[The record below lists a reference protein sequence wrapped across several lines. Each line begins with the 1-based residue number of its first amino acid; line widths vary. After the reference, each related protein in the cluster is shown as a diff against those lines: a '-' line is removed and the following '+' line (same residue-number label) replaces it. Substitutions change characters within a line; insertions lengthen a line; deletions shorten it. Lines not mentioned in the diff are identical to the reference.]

1 VTFLHPLALLGLAAA
16 GIPAL
21 LHLLERRVPPEAE
34 FPPIRYLSE
43 AERQSARRLKLRH
56 LLLLVLRTTLIALIV
71 MAAARPLVR
80 SRGAVGGGAHEP
92 TALALILDNSPSSG
106 AVVDGHPLI
115 ERLKTVVRA
124 AISRAA
130 PGDRLWLMLSDGVAR
145 AGSRDALLATVDS
158 VVPGWRRLD
167 LTGAVARASRL
178 VDAEPLPGREV
189 AVVSDLQRTTLGEGR
204 ADIPRGVRVLA
215 LAPASS
221 GEALAN
227 RGVAQARVE
236 DGALAITVVGT
247 PGGSPAPV
255 TVRLRPASSPAGRSH
270 DVGRALAAPGSS
282 ANVPLPS
289 VAPGWWIGEAVL
301 DPDELRAD
309 DRRAFVWRVALP
321 ARVRADPGAGPF
333 VAAAL
338 AVLTQGR
345 RIVEGGGV
353 VIGER
358 LPGGTGTTVLLP
370 PVDPALIGQANRA
383 LASRGVRWRFG
394 GAGTPGPIGT
404 AAVAGINGLGVTRRY
419 RLEGAG
425 GGGDTTDVL
434 ATVNDDPWLVR
445 AGDVVLLGS
454 RLDTAWTAL
463 PASPAFVP
471 FVDVL
476 VNRLARGEAPVTEAE
491 GPPGVAFQ
499 VRGADTVGAVV
510 SAPDARESDL
520 TPAAPDVVRR
530 AIGAELLDEGRFAV
544 EQYAGTRRTDVSTL
558 LLALALLVAGV
569 ELGVATRAH

>member
-1 VTFLHPLALLGLAAA
+1 MTFLHPLALLGLAAA

-301 DPDELRAD
+301 DPDKLRAD

>member
-558 LLALALLVAGV
+558 LLALALLVAAV

>member
-1 VTFLHPLALLGLAAA
+1 VDA
-16 GIPAL
+16 GRSR
-21 LHLLERRVPPEAE
+21 E
-34 FPPIRYLSE
+34 E

>member
-1 VTFLHPLALLGLAAA
+1 MSFLHPLALLGLAAA
-16 GIPAL
+16 AIPAL

-56 LLLLVLRTTLIALIV
+56 LLLLVLRTALIALIV

-80 SRGAVGGGAHEP
+80 SRGPVGGEAHEP

-106 AVVDGHPLI
+106 AVVDGRPLI
-115 ERLKTVVRA
+115 ERLKSVAHAAIARA
-124 AISRAA
+124 AA
-130 PGDRLWLMLSDGVAR
+130 GDRVWLMLSDGVAR
-145 AGSRDALLATVDS
+145 AGSHDALLATVDS

-167 LTGAVARASRL
+167 LTEAVARASRL

-189 AVVSDLQRTTLGEGR
+189 AVVSDLQRTTVGEGR

-215 LAPASS
+215 LAPTSS
-221 GEALAN
+221 GDALAN
-227 RGVAQARVE
+227 RGVAQARVA
-236 DGALAITVVGT
+236 DGALAIAVAGT

-255 TVRLRPASSPAGRSH
+255 TVRLRPAGSPAGRNR

-282 ANVPLPS
+282 ASVPLPS

-338 AVLTQGR
+338 GVLTQGR
-345 RIVEGGGV
+345 RIVEGSDV
-353 VIGER
+353 VVGER
-358 LPGGTGTTVLLP
+358 LQGGAGTTVLLP
-370 PVDPALIGQANRA
+370 PGDPALIGQANRA
-383 LASRGVRWRFG
+383 LAARGVPWRF
-394 GAGTPGPIGT
+394 ASVGTPGPIAT
-404 AAVAGINGLGVTRRY
+404 AAVAGISGIPVARRY
-419 RLEGAG
+419 RLAGA
-425 GGGDTTDVL
+425 GDTTTVL
-434 ATVNDDPWLVR
+434 ATVNGDPWLVR
-445 AGDVVLLGS
+445 GADVVLLGS

-476 VNRLARGEAPVTEAE
+476 VNRLARGEALVSEAE
-491 GPPGVAFQ
+491 GPPGVVFQ
-499 VRGADTVGAVV
+499 VHGADTVGAVV
-510 SAPDARESDL
+510 TAPDPRESDL

-530 AIGAELLDEGRFAV
+530 AIGAELLDEARFAA
-544 EQYAGTRRTDVSTL
+544 EQYAGTRRTDVSAV
-558 LLALALLVAGV
+558 LLALALLVAAV

>member
-1 VTFLHPLALLGLAAA
+1 MVALAHYVPRFAPLHQSVHLLGLYVCFFFFSSRRRHTRSDRDWSSDVCSSDLPPPRDGASRGGGVAECVPPPRDRISPCADRPAVRHGAPPPRVTFLHPLALLGLAAA

-158 VVPGWRRLD
+158 GVPGWRGVD
-167 LTGAVARASRL
+167 LTGAVAGARRV

-221 GEALAN
+221 GEAPAD
-227 RGVAQARVE
+227 RGGGAAPVE
-236 DGALAITVVGT
+236 DGAVG
-247 PGGSPAPV
+247 V
-255 TVRLRPASSPAGRSH
+255 
-270 DVGRALAAPGSS
+270 
-282 ANVPLPS
+282 
-289 VAPGWWIGEAVL
+289 
-301 DPDELRAD
+301 
-309 DRRAFVWRVALP
+309 
-321 ARVRADPGAGPF
+321 
-333 VAAAL
+333 
-338 AVLTQGR
+338 
-345 RIVEGGGV
+345 
-353 VIGER
+353 
-358 LPGGTGTTVLLP
+358 
-370 PVDPALIGQANRA
+370 
-383 LASRGVRWRFG
+383 
-394 GAGTPGPIGT
+394 
-404 AAVAGINGLGVTRRY
+404 
-419 RLEGAG
+419 
-425 GGGDTTDVL
+425 
-434 ATVNDDPWLVR
+434 
-445 AGDVVLLGS
+445 
-454 RLDTAWTAL
+454 
-463 PASPAFVP
+463 
-471 FVDVL
+471 
-476 VNRLARGEAPVTEAE
+476 
-491 GPPGVAFQ
+491 PGV
-499 VRGADTVGAVV
+499 
-510 SAPDARESDL
+510 
-520 TPAAPDVVRR
+520 
-530 AIGAELLDEGRFAV
+530 
-544 EQYAGTRRTDVSTL
+544 
-558 LLALALLVAGV
+558 
-569 ELGVATRAH
+569 

>member
-1 VTFLHPLALLGLAAA
+1 MTFLHPLALLGLAAA

-345 RIVEGGGV
+345 RIVEGGDV

>member
-1 VTFLHPLALLGLAAA
+1 VSFLHPLALLGLAAA
-16 GIPAL
+16 AIPAL

-56 LLLLVLRTTLIALIV
+56 LLLLVLRTALIALIV

-80 SRGAVGGGAHEP
+80 SRGPVGGEAHEP

-106 AVVDGHPLI
+106 AVVDGRPLI
-115 ERLKTVVRA
+115 ERLKSVAHAAIARA
-124 AISRAA
+124 AA
-130 PGDRLWLMLSDGVAR
+130 GDRVWLMLSDGVAR
-145 AGSRDALLATVDS
+145 AGSHDALLATVDS

-167 LTGAVARASRL
+167 LTEAVARASRL

-189 AVVSDLQRTTLGEGR
+189 AVVSDLQRTTVGEGR

-215 LAPASS
+215 LAPTSS
-221 GEALAN
+221 GDALAN
-227 RGVAQARVE
+227 RGVAQARVA
-236 DGALAITVVGT
+236 DGALAIAVAGT

-255 TVRLRPASSPAGRSH
+255 TVRLRPAGSPAGRNR

-282 ANVPLPS
+282 ASVPLPS

-338 AVLTQGR
+338 SVLTQGR
-345 RIVEGGGV
+345 RIVEGSDV
-353 VIGER
+353 VVGER
-358 LPGGTGTTVLLP
+358 LQGGAGTTVLLP
-370 PVDPALIGQANRA
+370 PGDPALIGQANRA
-383 LASRGVRWRFG
+383 LAARGVPWRF
-394 GAGTPGPIGT
+394 ASVGTPGPIAT
-404 AAVAGINGLGVTRRY
+404 AAVAGISGIPVARRY
-419 RLEGAG
+419 RLAGA
-425 GGGDTTDVL
+425 GDTTTVL
-434 ATVNDDPWLVR
+434 ATVNGDPWLVR
-445 AGDVVLLGS
+445 GADVVLLGS

-476 VNRLARGEAPVTEAE
+476 VNRLARGEALVSEAE
-491 GPPGVAFQ
+491 GPPGVVFQ
-499 VRGADTVGAVV
+499 VHGADTVGAVV
-510 SAPDARESDL
+510 TAPDPRESDL

-530 AIGAELLDEGRFAV
+530 AIGAELLDEARFAA
-544 EQYAGTRRTDVSTL
+544 EQYAGTRRTDVSAV
-558 LLALALLVAGV
+558 LLALALLVAAV

>member
-1 VTFLHPLALLGLAAA
+1 VSFLHPLALLGLAAA
-16 GIPAL
+16 AIPAL

-56 LLLLVLRTTLIALIV
+56 LLLLLLRTGLIVLIV

-106 AVVDGHPLI
+106 AVVDGRPLI
-115 ERLKTVVRA
+115 ERLKRVARA
-124 AISRAA
+124 AIARAA
-130 PGDRLWLMLSDGVAR
+130 TGDRLWLMLSDGVAR
-145 AGSRDALLATVDS
+145 AGSRDGLLATVDS

-167 LTGAVARASRL
+167 LTEAVARATRL
-178 VDAEPLPGREV
+178 VNAEPLPGREV
-189 AVVSDLQRTTLGEGR
+189 AVVSDLQRTTLGQGR

-215 LAPASS
+215 LAPRSS

-227 RGVAQARVE
+227 RGVAQARVA
-236 DGALAITVVGT
+236 DGALAITVAGT
-247 PGGSPAPV
+247 PGGTPASV
-255 TVRLRPASSPAGRSH
+255 TVRLRPAGGPAGRSR

-282 ANVPLPS
+282 ASVPLPS

-338 AVLTQGR
+338 VVLAQGR
-345 RIVEGGGV
+345 RIVEGSDV
-353 VIGER
+353 VVGER
-358 LPGGTGTTVLLP
+358 LQGGAGTTVLLP
-370 PVDPALIGQANRA
+370 PGDPALIGQANRA
-383 LASRGVRWRFG
+383 LAAHGVPWRFG
-394 GAGTPGPIGT
+394 DVGTPGAIGS
-404 AAVAGINGLGVTRRY
+404 AAVAGIGGIPVARRY
-419 RLEGAG
+419 RLTGAA
-425 GGGDTTDVL
+425 GDTTAVL
-434 ATVNDDPWLVR
+434 ATVNGDPWLVR
-445 AGDVVLLGS
+445 AADVVLLGS

-476 VNRLARGEAPVTEAE
+476 VNRLARGEALVTEAE
-491 GPPGVAFQ
+491 GPPGVVFQ
-499 VRGADTVGAVV
+499 VQGADTVGAVV
-510 SAPDARESDL
+510 TAPDPRESDL
-520 TPAAPDVVRR
+520 TPATPDVVGR
-530 AIGAELLDEGRFAV
+530 AIGAELLDEAGFAA
-544 EQYAGTRRTDVSTL
+544 EQYAGTRRTDVSAL

-569 ELGVATRAH
+569 ELGVATRPQ